1 MGESLLPLPGGSQSP
16 EKRKWRVGWILLTAA
31 FLIQF
36 HINMW
41 YLHHHHTG
49 PKPPPNPPNPQWPAE
64 AVQAARLA
72 ASHWCSGNGNVFADT
87 LAVNTDG
94 TPLCECDECFSG
106 PDCSV
111 AVPACIADADRS
123 ISRPPWASSH
133 LLSGLV
139 FSCTLP
145 EAAFKVDLPQM
156 DALGVDLSAPNSC
169 RKWNTQSV
177 PDD

>member
-1 MGESLLPLPGGSQSP
+1 MTVTEDMGESLLPLPGASQTP
-16 EKRKWRVGWILLTAA
+16 EEKRKWRVAWLLLTAA

-64 AVQAARLA
+64 AVQAAQLA

-87 LAVNTDG
+87 LAVNADG
-94 TPLCECDECFSG
+94 TPLCECADCFSG

-111 AVPACIADADRS
+111 AVPACIANADRS
-123 ISRPPWASSH
+123 HSNFSPNFLEQLPFCQVDF
-133 LLSGLV
+133 LLL
-139 FSCTLP
+139 
-145 EAAFKVDLPQM
+145 
-156 DALGVDLSAPNSC
+156 
-169 RKWNTQSV
+169 
-177 PDD
+177 